1 MRPAAKR
8 RPVRYTPASTV
19 RPRVYV
25 ETSVLSYLTA
35 LPSRDLIS
43 AARQRLTIEWWDQR
57 HRFDLWVSEA
67 VLAEAGRGDPS
78 AATRRLNDANGLPIL
93 AATVEAQALAVA
105 LLRGGGMP
113 RGAAVDAAHV
123 AIATAHGADYLLTW
137 NCTHIAN
144 AVIRPRIEA
153 TCRANGYRPPVICTP
168 EELGLEEEA

>member
-1 MRPAAKR
+1 M
-8 RPVRYTPASTV
+8 

-43 AARQRLTIEWWDQR
+43 AARQSLTIEWWDQR

-78 AATRRLNDANGLPIL
+78 AAARRLNAANGLPIL

-105 LLRGGGMP
+105 LLREGG
-113 RGAAVDAAHV
+113 
-123 AIATAHGADYLLTW
+123 
-137 NCTHIAN
+137 
-144 AVIRPRIEA
+144 IEA